1 MLKGSSFRGLIKFN
15 NVSFSYVDNEQVLNN
30 ISFKINPGSSTDFA
44 SMSYPTVGK
53 SSPTQ
58 KLKLVLKLSAS
69 I

>member
-1 MLKGSSFRGLIKFN
+1 
-15 NVSFSYVDNEQVLNN
+15 
-30 ISFKINPGSSTDFA
+30 
-44 SMSYPTVGK
+44 MSYPTVGK